1 MPYPLTPL
9 DRTLLAVAA
18 GIACAWQVAPPLWLL
33 PLALLLLWPRTSRYL
48 AIALLAALWTHSP
61 WQYTAPV
68 AVDTRCA
75 ATLRV
80 ADFPLRNYPVGSR
93 FTATITAPGDCPL
106 TTGDRLSVSDY
117 QPAAHRLGE
126 ILRARLYLKP
136 GSASPADQRQRL
148 RGYATL
154 SQAEPVAD
162 AAIPWTLRQRLALA
176 DRIDRIFPPDQR
188 PWLRALLL
196 GDRSGLNADAQ
207 NRLRRS
213 GTSHLIAISGLH
225 LALIAGLIYLVLRVP
240 LASLPPRWRHGIAP
254 RTLALHGTLAAS
266 LLYALLTGAAAPVL
280 RAWVMLATVAL
291 CWHAPVLGSGRD
303 ALKLAALALLLQNPW
318 QLGAAGA
325 WLSFAAVAI
334 ILYSLPLWRKLRP
347 LKQWL
352 LLQVLITAI
361 LTPLG
366 WALFGGISL
375 IAPAANLVLI
385 PWLAPVLTLAILAL
399 LLPVLATP
407 ASWLLDHYLRA
418 LAQLARPALAYLEP
432 PWQPTTATAL
442 LFTAACL
449 LTLARR
455 RTPLRFENMN
465 EISVND
471 ARWKTG
477 TARVKSEDARMESGD
492 VYHSTPPHCALRP
505 ANAHRTAPFPVGE
518 GWGGGSKQSA
528 SATAYKQP
536 PVRKPSML
544 LRQPALWFALTL
556 ASACITTFA
565 PAGDYHAPN
574 GSAILRAGGKTVI
587 VNTGLR
593 HRNLGRDD
601 AARYLLPELRRHY
614 QRPDAIVLTG
624 KSLRDTSALKTLLD
638 AWPETPVY
646 STVINTALPYPAIY
660 CPAHNP
666 AGITFIKTDEGCTA
680 RFGDTPLTQ
689 KTVRTL

>member
-9 DRTLLAVAA
+9 DRTLLAVTA

-33 PLALLLLWPRTSRYL
+33 PLALVLLWPRTSRYL
-48 AIALLAALWTHSP
+48 AIALLAALWMHSP
-61 WQYTAPV
+61 WQFTAPV

-93 FTATITAPGDCPL
+93 FPAVITAPGDCPL
-106 TTGDRLSVSDY
+106 ATGDRLTVSDY
-117 QPAAHRLGE
+117 QPVAHRPGE
-126 ILRARLYLKP
+126 SLRARLHLKP

-154 SQAEPVAD
+154 DSAEAVANAPV
-162 AAIPWTLRQRLALA
+162 PWTLRQRLALA

-375 IAPAANLVLI
+375 IAPLANLILI

-399 LLPVLATP
+399 ILPVLAAP

-418 LAQLARPALAYLEP
+418 LAQLARFDLAYITP
-432 PWQPTTATAL
+432 PWQPSTTTAL
-442 LFTAACL
+442 LFTIACL
-449 LTLARR
+449 LTLARWR
-455 RTPLRFENMN
+455 SPLRFEQNPRPCEAGESPGKGCEN
-465 EISVND
+465 
-471 ARWKTG
+471 
-477 TARVKSEDARMESGD
+477 RV
-492 VYHSTPPHCALRP
+492 
-505 ANAHRTAPFPVGE
+505 
-518 GWGGGSKQSA
+518 
-528 SATAYKQP
+528 ATAFK
-536 PVRKPSML
+536 
-544 LRQPALWFALTL
+544 
-556 ASACITTFA
+556 TT
-565 PAGDYHAPN
+565 
-574 GSAILRAGGKTVI
+574 
-587 VNTGLR
+587 
-593 HRNLGRDD
+593 
-601 AARYLLPELRRHY
+601 
-614 QRPDAIVLTG
+614 
-624 KSLRDTSALKTLLD
+624 
-638 AWPETPVY
+638 
-646 STVINTALPYPAIY
+646 
-660 CPAHNP
+660 
-666 AGITFIKTDEGCTA
+666 
-680 RFGDTPLTQ
+680 
-689 KTVRTL
+689 

>member
-225 LALIAGLIYLVLRVP
+225 LALIAGLIYLVLR
-240 LASLPPRWRHGIAP
+240 
-254 RTLALHGTLAAS
+254 
-266 LLYALLTGAAAPVL
+266 
-280 RAWVMLATVAL
+280 AWVMLATVAL

-455 RTPLRFENMN
+455 RTPLRFA
-465 EISVND
+465 D
-471 ARWKTG
+471 TLPARASHRWQCL
-477 TARVKSEDARMESGD
+477 TA
-492 VYHSTPPHCALRP
+492 
-505 ANAHRTAPFPVGE
+505 
-518 GWGGGSKQSA
+518 
-528 SATAYKQP
+528 
-536 PVRKPSML
+536 
-544 LRQPALWFALTL
+544 PALWFALTL
-556 ASACITTFA
+556 ASALITTFA

-574 GSAILRAGGKTVI
+574 GSAILRADGKTII

-624 KSLRDTSALKTLLD
+624 KSLREVSALKTLLD
-638 AWPETPVY
+638 AWPGTPVY
-646 STVINTALPYPAIY
+646 STVINTALPYPVIY

-666 AGITFIKTDEGCTA
+666 AGITFIKTNDGCTA
-680 RFGDTPLTQ
+680 RFGGTPLTAP
-689 KTVRTL
+689 

>member
-1 MPYPLTPL
+1 M
-9 DRTLLAVAA
+9 R
-18 GIACAWQVAPPLWLL
+18 Q
-33 PLALLLLWPRTSRYL
+33 
-48 AIALLAALWTHSP
+48 
-61 WQYTAPV
+61 Q
-68 AVDTRCA
+68 
-75 ATLRV
+75 
-80 ADFPLRNYPVGSR
+80 
-93 FTATITAPGDCPL
+93 
-106 TTGDRLSVSDY
+106 
-117 QPAAHRLGE
+117 HR
-126 ILRARLYLKP
+126 RKQR
-136 GSASPADQRQRL
+136 PADQRQRL

-254 RTLALHGTLAAS
+254 RTLALHGTLVAS

-418 LAQLARPALAYLEP
+418 LAQLARPDYAWLQP
-432 PWQPTTATAL
+432 PWQPATATAL

-455 RTPLRFENMN
+455 RTPLRFADTLPACA
-465 EISVND
+465 SR
-471 ARWKTG
+471 RWQCL
-477 TARVKSEDARMESGD
+477 TA
-492 VYHSTPPHCALRP
+492 
-505 ANAHRTAPFPVGE
+505 
-518 GWGGGSKQSA
+518 
-528 SATAYKQP
+528 
-536 PVRKPSML
+536 
-544 LRQPALWFALTL
+544 PALWFALTL
-556 ASACITTFA
+556 ASALIATFT

-574 GSAILRAGGKTVI
+574 GSAILRAGDKTVI

-614 QRPDAIVLTG
+614 QRPDAIILTG
-624 KSLRDTSALKTLLD
+624 KSLREVSALKTLLD
-638 AWPETPVY
+638 AYPETPVY
-646 STVINTALPYPAIY
+646 STVIHTALPYPVIY

-666 AGITFIKTDEGCTA
+666 AGITFIKTYEGCTA
-680 RFGDTPLTQ
+680 RFGDTPLTAP
-689 KTVRTL
+689 

>member
-9 DRTLLAVAA
+9 DRTLLAVTA
-18 GIACAWQVAPPLWLL
+18 GIACAWQFAPPLWLL
-33 PLALLLLWPRTSRYL
+33 PLALLLLWPRISRYL
-48 AIALLAALWTHSP
+48 AIALLAALWMHSP
-61 WQYTAPV
+61 WQFTAPV

-93 FTATITAPGDCPL
+93 FPAVITAPGDCPL
-106 TTGDRLSVSDY
+106 ATGDRLSVSDY
-117 QPAAHRLGE
+117 QPVAHRPGE
-126 ILRARLYLKP
+126 TLRARLHLKP

-154 SQAEPVAD
+154 DSAEAVANAPV
-162 AAIPWTLRQRLALA
+162 PWTLRQRLALA

-240 LASLPPRWRHGIAP
+240 LASLPLRWRHGIAP
-254 RTLALHGTLAAS
+254 RTLALHGTLVAS

-325 WLSFAAVAI
+325 WLSFTAVAI

-449 LTLARR
+449 LTLTRR
-455 RTPLRFENMN
+455 RTPLRFADTLPACA
-465 EISVND
+465 SH
-471 ARWKTG
+471 RWQCL
-477 TARVKSEDARMESGD
+477 TA
-492 VYHSTPPHCALRP
+492 
-505 ANAHRTAPFPVGE
+505 
-518 GWGGGSKQSA
+518 
-528 SATAYKQP
+528 
-536 PVRKPSML
+536 
-544 LRQPALWFALTL
+544 PALWFALTL
-556 ASACITTFA
+556 ASALITTFA

-574 GSAILRAGGKTVI
+574 GSAILRADGKTVI

-624 KSLRDTSALKTLLD
+624 KSLREVSALKTLLD
-638 AWPETPVY
+638 AYPETPVY
-646 STVINTALPYPAIY
+646 STVIHTALPYPVIY

-680 RFGDTPLTQ
+680 RFGDTPLTAP
-689 KTVRTL
+689 

>member
-9 DRTLLAVAA
+9 DRTLLAVTA
-18 GIACAWQVAPPLWLL
+18 GIACAWQFAPPLWLL
-33 PLALLLLWPRTSRYL
+33 PLALLLLWPRISRYL
-48 AIALLAALWTHSP
+48 AIALLAALWMHSP
-61 WQYTAPV
+61 WQFTAPV

-93 FTATITAPGDCPL
+93 FPAVITAPGDCPL
-106 TTGDRLSVSDY
+106 ATGDRLTVSDY
-117 QPAAHRLGE
+117 QPVARRPGE
-126 ILRARLYLKP
+126 SLRARLYLKP

-399 LLPVLATP
+399 LLPVFATP

-418 LAQLARPALAYLEP
+418 LTQLARPALAYLEP

-449 LTLARR
+449 LTLTRR
-455 RTPLRFENMN
+455 RTPLRFENMD
-465 EISVND
+465 EISVNG

-477 TARVKSEDARMESGD
+477 AARD
-492 VYHSTPPHCALRP
+492 CALRP
-505 ANAHRTAPFPVGE
+505 ANAHRTASSPVGE
-518 GWGGGSKQSA
+518 GWGGGSKPSA

-536 PVRKPSML
+536 PVRKPSTL

-574 GSAILRAGGKTVI
+574 GSAILRAGDKTVI

-624 KSLRDTSALKTLLD
+624 KNLREVSALKTLLD
-638 AWPETPVY
+638 AYPETPVY
-646 STVINTALPYPAIY
+646 STVINTALPYPVIY

-680 RFGDTPLTQ
+680 RFGDTPLTAP
-689 KTVRTL
+689 

>member
-9 DRTLLAVAA
+9 DRTLLAVTA
-18 GIACAWQVAPPLWLL
+18 GIACAWQAAPPLWLL
-33 PLALLLLWPRTSRYL
+33 PLALLLLWPRISRYL
-48 AIALLAALWTHSP
+48 AIALLAALWMHSP
-61 WQYTAPV
+61 WQFTAPV

-93 FTATITAPGDCPL
+93 FPAVITAPGDCPL
-106 TTGDRLSVSDY
+106 ATGDRLSVSDY
-117 QPAAHRLGE
+117 QPVAHRPGE
-126 ILRARLYLKP
+126 TLRARLHLKP

-154 SQAEPVAD
+154 DSAEAVANAPV
-162 AAIPWTLRQRLALA
+162 PWTLRQRLALA

-254 RTLALHGTLAAS
+254 RTLALHGTLVAS

-325 WLSFAAVAI
+325 WLSFTAVAI

-449 LTLARR
+449 LTLTRR
-455 RTPLRFENMN
+455 RTPLRFADTLPACA
-465 EISVND
+465 SH
-471 ARWKTG
+471 RWQCL
-477 TARVKSEDARMESGD
+477 TA
-492 VYHSTPPHCALRP
+492 
-505 ANAHRTAPFPVGE
+505 
-518 GWGGGSKQSA
+518 
-528 SATAYKQP
+528 
-536 PVRKPSML
+536 
-544 LRQPALWFALTL
+544 PALWFALTL
-556 ASACITTFA
+556 ASALITTFA

-624 KSLRDTSALKTLLD
+624 KSLREVSALKTLLD
-638 AWPETPVY
+638 AYPETPVY
-646 STVINTALPYPAIY
+646 STVINTALPYPVIY

-680 RFGDTPLTQ
+680 RFGDTPLTAP
-689 KTVRTL
+689 

>member
-9 DRTLLAVAA
+9 DRTLLAVTA
-18 GIACAWQVAPPLWLL
+18 GIACAWQFAPPLWLL
-33 PLALLLLWPRTSRYL
+33 PLALLLLWPRISRYL
-48 AIALLAALWTHSP
+48 AIALLAALWMHSP
-61 WQYTAPV
+61 WQFTAPV

-93 FTATITAPGDCPL
+93 FTATIIAPGDCPL
-106 TTGDRLSVSDY
+106 ATGDRLTVSDY
-117 QPAAHRLGE
+117 QPVAHPLGE
-126 ILRARLYLKP
+126 TLRARLHLKP

-154 SQAEPVAD
+154 DSAEAVANAPV
-162 AAIPWTLRQRLALA
+162 PWTLRQRLALA

-254 RTLALHGTLAAS
+254 RTLALHGTLVAS

-399 LLPVLATP
+399 LLPVFATP

-418 LAQLARPALAYLEP
+418 LTQLARPALAYLEP

-449 LTLARR
+449 LILTRR

-465 EISVND
+465 EFSMND

-477 TARVKSEDARMESGD
+477 TARDC
-492 VYHSTPPHCALRP
+492 TLRP

-556 ASACITTFA
+556 ASALITTFA

-574 GSAILRAGGKTVI
+574 GSAILRADGKTVI

-614 QRPDAIVLTG
+614 QRPDAIILTG

-646 STVINTALPYPAIY
+646 STVINTALPYPVIY

-680 RFGDTPLTQ
+680 RFGDTPLTAP
-689 KTVRTL
+689 

>member
-9 DRTLLAVAA
+9 DRTLLAVTA
-18 GIACAWQVAPPLWLL
+18 GIACAWQFAPPLWLL
-33 PLALLLLWPRTSRYL
+33 PLALLLLWPRISRYL
-48 AIALLAALWTHSP
+48 AIALLAALWMHSP
-61 WQYTAPV
+61 WQFTAPV

-93 FTATITAPGDCPL
+93 FPAVITAPGDCPL
-106 TTGDRLSVSDY
+106 ATGDRLTVSDY
-117 QPAAHRLGE
+117 QPVARRPGE
-126 ILRARLYLKP
+126 SLRARLHLKP
-136 GSASPADQRQRL
+136 GGASPADQRQRL

-154 SQAEPVAD
+154 DSAVAVANAPV
-162 AAIPWTLRQRLALA
+162 PWTLRQRLALA

-188 PWLRALLL
+188 LWLRALLL

-225 LALIAGLIYLVLRVP
+225 LALIAGLIYLALRVP

-266 LLYALLTGAAAPVL
+266 LLYAILTGAAAPVL

-399 LLPVLATP
+399 LLPVFATP

-418 LAQLARPALAYLEP
+418 LAQLARPDYAWLQP

-449 LTLARR
+449 LTLTRR
-455 RTPLRFENMN
+455 RTPLRFDCVPQAK
-465 EISVND
+465 I
-471 ARWKTG
+471 ACHWQYL
-477 TARVKSEDARMESGD
+477 TA
-492 VYHSTPPHCALRP
+492 
-505 ANAHRTAPFPVGE
+505 
-518 GWGGGSKQSA
+518 
-528 SATAYKQP
+528 
-536 PVRKPSML
+536 
-544 LRQPALWFALTL
+544 PALWFALTL
-556 ASACITTFA
+556 ASALITTFT

-624 KSLRDTSALKTLLD
+624 KSLREVSALKTLLD
-638 AWPETPVY
+638 AYPETPVY
-646 STVINTALPYPAIY
+646 STVIHTALPYPVIY

-666 AGITFIKTDEGCTA
+666 AEITFIKTDEGCTA
-680 RFGDTPLTQ
+680 RFGDTPLTAP
-689 KTVRTL
+689 